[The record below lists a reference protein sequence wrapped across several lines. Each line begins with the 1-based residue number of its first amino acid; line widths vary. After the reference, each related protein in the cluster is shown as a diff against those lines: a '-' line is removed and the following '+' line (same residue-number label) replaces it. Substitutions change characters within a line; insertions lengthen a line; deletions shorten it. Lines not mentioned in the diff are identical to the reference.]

1 VLVVSPAATGL
12 VGEPGDGACFGGKRR
27 RRTVEM
33 AANGNVV

>member
-12 VGEPGDGACFGGKRR
+12 VGEPGDAVSFGGERR